1 MLEKH
6 VIVIDD
12 DLAMREMVE
21 DFLRSKNYI
30 CESFSLASEAFK
42 NLQNRNLDEVQA
54 IVTDQNMPEM
64 DGVEFVQRMQKL
76 EPDIP
81 VIIMTAY
88 ASIDSA
94 IEATRLG
101 AFAYI
106 SKPFKLTEFEVS
118 LQKAISLREL
128 KKENNSLKQSVKS
141 GWKFGQIIGK
151 SRVMTEVFHTI
162 EKIAPA
168 QSTVLIKGDSGTG
181 KELVAKAI
189 HDRSPRKDKAF
200 VAINCTAIPDS
211 LLESEL
217 FGHVKGS
224 FTGAISDKK
233 GLFEEADGGTLFLD
247 EIGDLDLALQAK
259 LLRALQ
265 EKSIKPVGAN
275 REKKVDVRVI
285 TATHKNLQKAIEENL
300 FREDLYYRLSVLP
313 IQLPPLRQRKEDIPL
328 LANYFLEKYAS
339 LNNCK
344 AQSFSAEAM
353 QELMNYPWN
362 GNVRELENVVERLCV
377 MSGAPIIESTGLET
391 NSTSEQHS
399 EDFYLTATQD
409 WPTIEELNRRYIELV
424 LDKTGGR
431 KEKAAQILGINR
443 RTLYRREKEGQPNS
457 EQHEH

>member
-377 MSGAPIIESTGLET
+377 MSGAPIIASTGLET

-409 WPTIEELNRRYIELV
+409 WPTIEELNRRYIEVV

>member
-409 WPTIEELNRRYIELV
+409 WPTIEELNRRYIEVV

>member
-391 NSTSEQHS
+391 KSTSEQHS

-409 WPTIEELNRRYIELV
+409 WPTIEELNRRYIEVV